1 MRLPGSQVWD
11 LLFRILKL
19 CWRFFAF
26 LIAPL
31 SSRYLATSADWPRT
45 PMMASS
51 SFSWCPSCLSA
62 SYLPSVLAATDCF
75 ANSLRQTWNGKAF
88 ACEAVLESSE
98 QFSGSLSSVR

>member
-1 MRLPGSQVWD
+1 
-11 LLFRILKL
+11 
-19 CWRFFAF
+19 
-26 LIAPL
+26 
-31 SSRYLATSADWPRT
+31 
-45 PMMASS
+45 MMASS

-98 QFSGSLSSVR
+98 QFSGSLSSVNWPCFFFCGEILGSTRAANGLSSVPRFRR